1 MPAWNDM
8 HYAQCLDLWRVEFD
22 TSQKPSTDGRALCV
36 ITGVLYALGG
46 VPSHVKKLQHYPR
59 THVGHRR
66 SHGLI
71 NRRVSERIYT
81 RRAWVYYGSLAR
93 ENVLSVFEYMR
104 ARIIPIGFSAFWIF
118 RMQKRNRA
126 RCERLCGNFL
136 ISHPFFF
143 SLHIMRTLSNPFICV
158 CARVLRS
165 LHWCWQNSTKRC
177 SNVCWCLTQ
186 KR

>member
-59 THVGHRR
+59 SHVGHRR

-81 RRAWVYYGSLAR
+81 RRAWVLWLTCQRECAQCLWIYAR
-93 ENVLSVFEYMR
+93 THYPNRIFSILNFQNAEKKSRQMR
-104 ARIIPIGFSAFWIF
+104 AFVWEFLDIAPVLFLSSH
-118 RMQKRNRA
+118 
-126 RCERLCGNFL
+126 LC
-136 ISHPFFF
+136 
-143 SLHIMRTLSNPFICV
+143 TLPNPFICV
-158 CARVLRS
+158 YMRITLFALM
-165 LHWCWQNSTKRC
+165 LTK
-177 SNVCWCLTQ
+177 
-186 KR
+186 